1 MLTGEGAQKDVA
13 ESSAPK
19 TARCGNAGPL
29 MLACLDMPKRNAH
42 MSKAVEVPE
51 VHFVIKKLLLTQ
63 SKECGTMSFPDEL
76 MDASVTL
83 CVPSKRKMIC
93 HGW

>member
-51 VHFVIKKLLLTQ
+51 VHL
-63 SKECGTMSFPDEL
+63 
-76 MDASVTL
+76 
-83 CVPSKRKMIC
+83 
-93 HGW
+93 